1 MIMARLY
8 AVALLVLASG
18 FIQSVVL
25 AQTPAPA
32 PATTSTTGPTVP
44 PPAASPSTV
53 GTAPGV
59 NPANPADLSGR
70 SNPQDMTSPNAT
82 NPQDVRPN
90 K

>member
-1 MIMARLY
+1 MTRLC
-8 AVALLVLASG
+8 AVAFLVLASSFNQG
-18 FIQSVVL
+18 ASH
-25 AQTPAPA
+25 AQTPAPGS
-32 PATTSTTGPTVP
+32 TTTPTTGPTVP
-44 PPAASPSTV
+44 RPAATPSTV

-59 NPANPADLSGR
+59 NPANPSDLSGR